1 MKSSISTRNMIIA
14 LVIFFFGVSS
24 LFYFFDYRRY
34 LNKAKKGMKT
44 ISLLNGR
51 VEKAVREVNEL
62 QERIERFNKEEV
74 NVDFFKR
81 HQIPPERRTPT
92 FLEKINDLV
101 NRLGIKTIMV
111 KPMPQEESPDYIRY
125 PFLVETR
132 SKYEEIAKF
141 IDSLENSFKLNLD
154 DLHIENDPKAPLWH
168 RLKFTV
174 STFEL
179 KSAESSPSDET
190 GKVEEAAPIQMVVK
204 DDITVRR
211 DPFLEKEVPKGEK
224 KVTTVSLPK
233 RRRKGRPPLKLKG
246 IIDIAGKKVAIMND
260 KIVREGDWI
269 ARHRIVRI
277 GEDEVIAVYGGKKS
291 TLKIE
296 ELVKTKLR

>member
-1 MKSSISTRNMIIA
+1 MRSNISIKGAIMA
-14 LVIFFFGVSS
+14 MVIFFIAVSS
-24 LFYFFDYRRY
+24 FFYFFLY
-34 LNKAKKGMKT
+34 LPKMNKVKKGMRT

-51 VEKAVREVNEL
+51 VETAVQEVNQL
-62 QERIERFNKEEV
+62 QERIERFNKDEV

-81 HQIPPERRTPT
+81 HQILPERRTPT
-92 FLEKINDLV
+92 FLEKMNGLV

-111 KPMPQEESPDYIRY
+111 KPLPEEESPDYIRY
-125 PFLVETR
+125 PFLVEAR
-132 SKYEEIAKF
+132 SKYEEIVKF

-168 RLKFTV
+168 RVKFTV

-179 KSAESSPSDET
+179 KGPESSPSHEK
-190 GKVEEAAPIQMVVK
+190 GEVKGAPLQIVVRN
-204 DDITVRR
+204 DITVKR
-211 DPFLEKEVPKGEK
+211 DPFLEKKLRKGK
-224 KVTTVSLPK
+224 KVARASIRKV
-233 RRRKGRPPLKLKG
+233 RRKRVPPLKLKG

-269 ARHRIVRI
+269 AKHRIVRI
-277 GEDEVIAVYGGKKS
+277 GEDEVIVVYGRKKR

-296 ELVKTKLR
+296 ALVKSQQR

>member
-1 MKSSISTRNMIIA
+1 
-14 LVIFFFGVSS
+14 
-24 LFYFFDYRRY
+24 
-34 LNKAKKGMKT
+34 
-44 ISLLNGR
+44 
-51 VEKAVREVNEL
+51 
-62 QERIERFNKEEV
+62 
-74 NVDFFKR
+74 
-81 HQIPPERRTPT
+81 
-92 FLEKINDLV
+92 
-101 NRLGIKTIMV
+101 MV

-190 GKVEEAAPIQMVVK
+190 GKVEAAPIQMVVRN
-204 DDITVRR
+204 DITVRR
-211 DPFLEKEVPKGEK
+211 DPFLEKELKGEEREK
-224 KVTTVSLPK
+224 KVPPLPK
-233 RRRKGRPPLKLKG
+233 RRRKRRPPLKLKG

-269 ARHRIVRI
+269 ARYRIVRI
-277 GEDEVIAVYGGKKS
+277 GEDEVIAVYGGKKR

>member
-190 GKVEEAAPIQMVVK
+190 GKVEAAPIQMVVK

-233 RRRKGRPPLKLKG
+233 RRRKRRPPLKLKG

-277 GEDEVIAVYGGKKS
+277 GEDEVIAVSGGKKR